1 MYTSDT
7 QKNRQDNLAKLGLGG
22 VAVAGTVALT
32 TVPAHAQAADPVG
45 DVTDT
50 ATALNGIVGIGLT
63 IGIALMAFGIGSKIL
78 RKMSRG

>member
-1 MYTSDT
+1 MQMSDT
-7 QKNRQDNLAKLGLGG
+7 QKTRQENLAKLGLGG
-22 VAVAGTVALT
+22 AAAVGTVAIT
-32 TVPAHAQAADPVG
+32 TVPAFAQAADPVG

-63 IGIALMAFGIGSKIL
+63 IGIALLAFGIGSKIL